1 MADLPLRKSRWLIPL
16 PCRIRKCE
24 QNKRQDHIYREAE
37 YTSDGSYGGGKLPER
52 SCNLKMRLLRKAKM
66 NGTAS
71 TLSRV
76 TTENHNQ
83 P

>member
-37 YTSDGSYGGGKLPER
+37 YTSDGSYGGGKTAG
-52 SCNLKMRLLRKAKM
+52 AK
-66 NGTAS
+66 
-71 TLSRV
+71 L
-76 TTENHNQ
+76 Q
-83 P
+83 PQNAAA

>member
-24 QNKRQDHIYREAE
+24 QNRRQDHIYREAE
-37 YTSDGSYGGGKLPER
+37 YTRTVLPAEGKLPER

-66 NGTAS
+66 NGTALL
-71 TLSRV
+71 LSRV